1 MKCAVCRN
9 YDIELLIVVNVV
21 LDCLLFQSEIIM
33 TVKELMYYAYQTTM
47 NTGRRTKSMQ
57 KEISEIVCRFRGK

>member
-1 MKCAVCRN
+1 MCRN

-21 LDCLLFQSEIIM
+21 LDCLLFQSVIII

-47 NTGRRTKSMQ
+47 NTGQRTKSTQ
-57 KEISEIVCRFRGK
+57 KEISELVCHSRGK